1 MEKPFKLITQED
13 VEIATHYSNVF
24 RKAGEQCTYGENG
37 ITRIQ
42 QCLCDYHFYYANSR
56 IGGAAM
62 TMSHC
67 GICGVG
73 MMFGSTATD
82 KLCRGCAE
90 QHGLCIRCGA
100 DLEGK
105 ERRKVKFGG
114 LK

>member
-1 MEKPFKLITQED
+1 MHFRM
-13 VEIATHYSNVF
+13 TH
-24 RKAGEQCTYGENG
+24 NG
-37 ITRIQ
+37 
-42 QCLCDYHFYYANSR
+42 S
-56 IGGAAM
+56 GA
-62 TMSHC
+62 
-67 GICGVG
+67 
-73 MMFGSTATD
+73 ATD